1 MSIYRSKLD
10 GWMVGVLA
18 GSALASW
25 VAAIGVVWAG
35 VPHAWVTAALVA
47 GLGALLPVWLVVST
61 RYAIDGDT
69 LLVQCGGLRWR
80 IAVAEITAVT
90 ATNSALSSPA
100 LSLDRLRIDYG
111 NGKSLMVSPQDKAAF
126 LREIEMAARS
136 GR

>member
-25 VAAIGVVWAG
+25 VAAIGVVWAR
-35 VPHAWVTAALVA
+35 VPYAWAMATVVGA
-47 GLGALLPVWLVVST
+47 LGALLPLWLVAST
-61 RYAIDGDT
+61 RYVVDADT
-69 LLVQCGGLRWR
+69 LLVQCAGLRWR
-80 IAVAEITAVT
+80 IPMAEITAVT
-90 ATNSALSSPA
+90 PTNSALSSPA

-111 NGKSLMVSPQDKAAF
+111 NGKSLMVSPQDKEEF
-126 LREIEMAARS
+126 LREIEMAGRS